1 MTATESKLTT
11 LRNKGVKILKPESVH
26 IGDEVD
32 PERISGQEVAIYPG
46 CRIYGK
52 NTLISNGV
60 ILGAEGPATVE
71 NCQLGPGVQLK
82 GGFFKSSVFL
92 ENASAGFGSQVRE
105 GTILEE
111 QASIAHTVGLKQ
123 TILFPF
129 VTLGSLINFC
139 DCFMAGGTSR
149 KDHSEVG
156 SSYIH
161 FNFTPN
167 QDKATPSLMGDVP
180 NGVMLDQSPIFLGG
194 QGGLVGPCRIAFGTT
209 IAAGSI
215 YRKDELRP
223 GRLLIEKAGR
233 GGSVPFETGFYRV
246 VKRVFINNINYIGNL
261 FALRQ
266 WYFHVRTLFI
276 SPKFSQPLLDALI
289 FNVNAAITER
299 IARLEAFCEKL
310 PASAEI
316 YQKSTNDDPTSRLLI
331 QKKEIHERWPDI
343 NAVLHEGMDE
353 QGAIKIRDLFLEA
366 LQSKSGHTDKN
377 YIKTIQSIDQDIK
390 NQGSSWLQGIVDK
403 TNIDVLTLLPS
414 LNH

>member
-1 MTATESKLTT
+1 MNSFSSKLNI
-11 LRNKGVKILKPESVH
+11 LRNKGVTFHAPESVH

-32 PERISGQEVAIYPG
+32 ADRISGQGIVIYPG
-46 CRIYGK
+46 CRIYDK
-52 NTLISNGV
+52 NTLISDGV

-92 ENASAGFGSQVRE
+92 EKSSAGSGSHVRE

-139 DCFMAGGTSR
+139 DCLMAGGTSR

-167 QDKATPSLMGDVP
+167 QDKATPSILGDVP
-180 NGVMLDQSPIFLGG
+180 HGVMLDQSPIFLGG

-223 GRLLIEKAGR
+223 GRLLMETVGR
-233 GGSVPFETGFYRV
+233 GGSVPYVTGFYRV
-246 VKRVFINNINYIGNL
+246 VKRLFINNIIYIGNL

-266 WYFHVRTLFI
+266 WYIHVRQLFI
-276 SPKFSQPLLDALI
+276 SSKFSQPLLDALI
-289 FNVNAAITER
+289 FNVDAAITER
-299 IARLEAFCEKL
+299 ITRLEAFCQKM
-310 PASAEI
+310 PSSAEI
-316 YQKSTNDDPTSRLLI
+316 YQKSMDGNPTSQLLA
-331 QKKEIHERWPDI
+331 QKEEIYQRWPDVKAALY
-343 NAVLHEGMDE
+343 NCLEGNGDVAV
-353 QGAIKIRDLFLEA
+353 RDVFLETVQKKA
-366 LQSKSGHTDKN
+366 KDMDKE
-377 YIKTIQSIDQDIK
+377 YIKTIHSLESEIK
-390 NQGSSWLQGIVDK
+390 SKGTVWLLGIVD
-403 TNIDVLTLLPS
+403 LTKDQVMALLPS
-414 LNH
+414 LH

>member
-1 MTATESKLTT
+1 MNSNNSRLDA
-11 LRNKGVKILKPESVH
+11 LRNKGVKILKPKSVH
-26 IGDEVD
+26 IGDDVD
-32 PERISGQEVAIYPG
+32 LDRISGQGVVIYPG
-46 CRIYGK
+46 CRIYDK
-52 NTLISNGV
+52 NILISDGV
-60 ILGAEGPATVE
+60 ILGAEGPATVD

-82 GGFFKSSVFL
+82 GGYFKSSVFL
-92 ENASAGFGSQVRE
+92 ENSSAGSGSQVRE

-167 QDKATPSLMGDVP
+167 QDKATPSLVGNVP

-194 QGGLVGPCRIAFGTT
+194 QGGLVGPCRIVFGTT

-223 GRLLIEKAGR
+223 GRLLMEKMGS
-233 GGSVPFETGFYRV
+233 GGSVPFVTGFYRV
-246 VKRVFINNINYIGNL
+246 VKRTFINNINYIGNL

-266 WYFHVRTLFI
+266 WYFHVRPLFI
-276 SPKFSQPLLDALI
+276 SPKFNQPLLDALI

-299 IARLEAFCEKL
+299 IARLEAFSEKL

-316 YQKSTNDDPTSRLLI
+316 YRKSTNDDPTSRLLI
-331 QKKEIHERWPDI
+331 QKKEIHKRWPDI
-343 NAVLHEGMDE
+343 KAVLQENMDDK
-353 QGAIKIRDLFLEA
+353 GATEIRDIFLEA
-366 LQSKSGHTDKN
+366 LQSISGHTDKN

-403 TNIDVLTLLPS
+403 TNIDVLMILPS
-414 LNH
+414 LNR